1 MKLSNVEKLTLLM
14 LCDIA
19 DGKKEIDV
27 AFIREAIFSD
37 NTWSIEWKMSG
48 LDFEKDPEPKHV
60 TETVEILS
68 MFRALTFS
76 YKDLSDDDKARV
88 DASKSAHNLTYKG
101 FDGNNETEHLN
112 AASFLINSLDRF
124 MELKGKGDLNSHS
137 QVLDKYL
144 RMVAVRRSFGSID
157 LNADQIIQVIE
168 A

>member
-1 MKLSNVEKLTLLM
+1 M

-37 NTWSIEWKMSG
+37 NTWAIEWNMHG
-48 LDFEKDPEPKHV
+48 LDFEKEPEPKHV

-68 MFRALTFS
+68 MFRSLTFS
-76 YKDLSDDDKARV
+76 YNDLSAADKEKV
-88 DASKSAHNLTYKG
+88 DASKSAHNLKYIG
-101 FDGNNETEHLN
+101 FDGNNETDHLS
-112 AASFLINSLDRF
+112 AASFLVNTLKRF
-124 MELKGKGDLNSHS
+124 HELEGKGNLNSHMP
-137 QVLDKYL
+137 VLDRYL
-144 RMVAVRRSFGSID
+144 RMVNVRRSFDSID